1 MDFLK
6 NLSDSEYLYNLGEK
20 VLEIGID
27 ISIIYTALSST
38 IYLSLVN
45 ILGKTFL
52 ESTALIAIGIISI
65 GFYILVATVIIS
77 LIIGILAYIKS
88 KKEIYDE

>member
-1 MDFLK
+1 MEFLE

-52 ESTALIAIGIISI
+52 ESTALTAIRIISI
-65 GFYILVATVIIS
+65 GLYIFIATVIIS

-88 KKEIYDE
+88 KKEI